1 MSARNRVAI
10 QWTLIALVVLGLAID
25 AFVHFDLASAFKN
38 NKTSTVSEATLF
50 RVEAVIALIAAAAL
64 LIWPRRLTAGFAFLV
79 AAGSTAAV
87 LLYRYVD
94 VGALGPL
101 PNMYDP
107 YWEPIGKV
115 LSVIGEAIAT
125 VTSLTLFVMMQQ
137 RAGSPARE
145 AMAGGSSAAPLSG

>member
-107 YWEPIGKV
+107 YWEPTGKW
-115 LSVIGEAIAT
+115 LSAIGEVVAAVCGLALFAI
-125 VTSLTLFVMMQQ
+125 LH
-137 RAGSPARE
+137 RAAGRGSIRHSVPS
-145 AMAGGSSAAPLSG
+145 AGLPTRS